1 MRRHAT
7 SFYKEPSEMRRH
19 ATSFYKE
26 PSEMRRHATSFYKE
40 PSEMRRHATSF
51 YKEPSEMRRHATSF
65 YKEPSEMRRHAT
77 SFYKEPSEM
86 RRHATSFYKEPSE
99 MRRHATSFYKELFIK
114 EYVEGLEL
122 AGLFFAELP
131 QVDADTNVML
141 DTDLSL
147 EELHTALMSLGNGK
161 APGIDGLPVEFYKSF
176 WPIVGEDLLEVF
188 RDSLQKGQLPL
199 SCRRAAITLLQKRGI
214 CKIC

>member
-19 ATSFYKE
+19 ATY
-26 PSEMRRHATSFYKE
+26 
-40 PSEMRRHATSF
+40 
-51 YKEPSEMRRHATSF
+51 F

-99 MRRHATSFYKELFIK
+99 MRRHATSFYKELFKK
-114 EYVEGLEL
+114 EYVEDLEL
-122 AGLFFAELP
+122 ALLP
-131 QVDADTNVML
+131 F
-141 DTDLSL
+141 
-147 EELHTALMSLGNGK
+147 LHAALTSLGNGK

-176 WPIVGEDLLEVF
+176 WPIVGEDQLEVF
-188 RDSLQKGQLPL
+188 RGQ
-199 SCRRAAITLLQKRGI
+199 SAERTTAIEL
-214 CKIC
+214 